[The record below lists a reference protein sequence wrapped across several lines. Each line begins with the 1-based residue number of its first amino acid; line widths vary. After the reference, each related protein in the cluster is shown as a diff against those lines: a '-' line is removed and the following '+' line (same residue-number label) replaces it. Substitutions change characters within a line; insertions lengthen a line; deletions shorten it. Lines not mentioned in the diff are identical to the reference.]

1 MIDPITL
8 SKKMENLVSRENAKK
23 YYRFRKTRFYGGCAT
38 ADCLGCN
45 LRCVYC
51 WAQKK
56 VWKRIIGKALLTK
69 REAFVIMG
77 FFRKL
82 K

>member
-1 MIDPITL
+1 MI
-8 SKKMENLVSRENAKK
+8 NALDLTEEVERFVCKDHLRK

-45 LRCVYC
+45 LRCIYC

-56 VWKRIIGKALLTK
+56 VWNPKKFGEYYHPQQIS
-69 REAFVIMG
+69 
-77 FFRKL
+77 
-82 K
+82 